1 MKKHTKIYLQAMGY
15 DITDWIP
22 CEICDS
28 KAVDIHHIDARGM
41 GGSKNADR
49 EENLMA
55 LCRRCH
61 EEYGDKSHFKNMLK
75 DIHSNYLTIR
85 KLGL

>member
-1 MKKHTKIYLQAMGY
+1 MKKHTKIYLQALGY

-22 CEICDS
+22 CEICDA

-41 GGSKNADR
+41 GGSKSADR
-49 EENLMA
+49 IENLMG
-55 LCRRCH
+55 LCRKCH
-61 EEYGDKSHFKNMLK
+61 EQYGDKAHFKGMLK